1 MKVLISAYACEPGE
15 GSEPGAGW
23 EWSRAA
29 ALEHEVWVLTRK
41 NNAPAIERALANE
54 PHLRL
59 HPVYIDLPAWARFWK
74 RGQRGVH
81 LYYLLWQVLAWYR
94 AKKLHREIRF
104 DVAHHLTFAVDW
116 LPAGI
121 AWVKGLPLVWGP
133 VGGATGTPWR
143 MWRWLG
149 WRGLL
154 SEALRE
160 VTTRPL
166 RKVIGDAIARQ
177 AALVVGQNPDVARRF
192 ARVAR
197 VVTEPN
203 VVISPAQSGSKELR
217 QRNGVKRA
225 VFAGRLIPWKGL
237 PIAIEAIAMAP
248 GWTLD
253 VYGDGPD
260 RTRGERI
267 ARGLGVADRVRF
279 HGQQPR
285 EAVLKAL
292 RQSAALVHPSMH
304 EAAGWVVAEAVAT
317 GTPVLCLD
325 RGGPPFIIAGAA
337 GIAVRADA
345 NAVTALG
352 RQLVKL
358 SHQDSSSP
366 EGNQRC
372 RWTADR
378 LPALLKRWYATASG
392 ARGYDRKG

>member
-41 NNAPAIERALANE
+41 NNALAIERALANE

-149 WRGLL
+149 WRGVI
-154 SEALRE
+154 SEAIRE
-160 VTTRPL
+160 ITTRPL
-166 RKVIGDAIARQ
+166 RRLFGDLTAYRAR
-177 AALVVGQNPDVARRF
+177 LVVAQNRDVARRF
-192 ARVAR
+192 RCSGDL
-197 VVTEPN
+197 VVEPN
-203 VVISPAQSGSKELR
+203 AAIHLPDEPSTSSISRTPR
-217 QRNGVKRA
+217 QA
-225 VFAGRLIPWKGL
+225 VFVGRLIPWKGVVV
-237 PIAIEAIAMAP
+237 AIEAMVTAP

-253 VYGDGPD
+253 VYGDGPE
-260 RTRGERI
+260 RVRGRRV
-267 ARGLGVADRVRF
+267 ANALGVGDRVRF
-279 HGQQPR
+279 RGARPR
-285 EAVLKAL
+285 PEVLEAL
-292 RQSAALVHPSMH
+292 RSAEVMLHPSMH
-304 EAAGWVVAEAVAT
+304 DSAGWAVAEALGVGCAVIT
-317 GTPVLCLD
+317 VD
-325 RGGPPFIIAGAA
+325 RGGPPLLAEGAGAVVPA
-337 GIAVRADA
+337 DENAAINIA
-345 NAVTALG
+345 TALESV
-352 RQLVKL
+352 RQTPHPKVPTRRW
-358 SHQDSSSP
+358 SP
-366 EGNQRC
+366 E
-372 RWTADR
+372 R
-378 LPALLKRWYATASG
+378 LPGLLTRWYQHVGGDS
-392 ARGYDRKG
+392 